1 VSGHPAFTIPC
12 AKVDGLP
19 VGMMLVGKHFDET
32 TLISAAKAFEDATD
46 WKKR

>member
-1 VSGHPAFTIPC
+1 
-12 AKVDGLP
+12 
-19 VGMMLVGKHFDET
+19 MLVGKHFDEN